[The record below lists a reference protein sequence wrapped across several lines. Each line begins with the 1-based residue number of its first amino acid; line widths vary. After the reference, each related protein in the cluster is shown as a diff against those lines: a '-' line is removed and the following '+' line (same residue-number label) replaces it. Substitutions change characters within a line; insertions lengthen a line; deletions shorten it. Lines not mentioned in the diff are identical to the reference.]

1 MAEVKTISFS
11 IDEIGEIEFDGKD
24 ERYGNLF
31 LIFSAPKTILGKEF
45 KNADYAE
52 LSIVFSGSSINVVA
66 GPVSVEQEGIWVY
79 DQTDGNLSQEDFLFL
94 LNKAGIETE
103 DYLGFIFLPW
113 VKKDRI
119 INSAFIPRLPK

>member
-1 MAEVKTISFS
+1 MAKVKKISFL

-31 LIFSAPKTILGKEF
+31 LNFSAPKTILGKEF

-52 LSIVFSGSSINVVA
+52 LSIVFSRSSINIVA
-66 GPVSVEQEGIWVY
+66 GPVNVEREGTWVY
-79 DQTDGNLSQEDFLFL
+79 DQFDVNLSQKDFLFL

-103 DYLGFIFLPW
+103 DYLGFIFF
-113 VKKDRI
+113 VYKKDRI
-119 INSAFIPRLPK
+119 IYSAFTLHLPK